1 MQYEKATFEKILV
14 GKIRELAEDMGCNCF
29 ITGCCLSLS
38 LCSLTPSLCLC
49 LSLSLSLLSFSFSPF
64 SLSFPSSD
72 SLSSLNPQPKLKPGI
87 FLQEAAR
94 DLKEACASD
103 PKKSTP
109 EPVKAEKPRKETPKG
124 RSKLQE
130 EKGSDSEGSSAAPVP
145 GAMKA
150 IKDAKP
156 GEELSEHGG
165 EQDDDSDLDK
175 SSDDDLC
182 KGKFA
187 RRDKG
192 NAKDRFSDLPAKN
205 QALLKDFEEP
215 LLATFPRDLSK
226 PFVSILPVSR
236 YHLLYLHA
244 ET

>member
-38 LCSLTPSLCLC
+38 LSCSLTPSLCLC
-49 LSLSLSLLSFSFSPF
+49 LSVCLSLSLLSFSFSPF

-87 FLQEAAR
+87 FLQEASR

-156 GEELSEHGG
+156 GR
-165 EQDDDSDLDK
+165 
-175 SSDDDLC
+175 SSRSTV
-182 KGKFA
+182 GSRMTTQTWTSPPTTISA
-187 RRDKG
+187 R
-192 NAKDRFSDLPAKN
+192 ASLPAG
-205 QALLKDFEEP
+205 
-215 LLATFPRDLSK
+215 TRGMPRIASQISQPRTK
-226 PFVSILPVSR
+226 PS
-236 YHLLYLHA
+236 
-244 ET
+244 